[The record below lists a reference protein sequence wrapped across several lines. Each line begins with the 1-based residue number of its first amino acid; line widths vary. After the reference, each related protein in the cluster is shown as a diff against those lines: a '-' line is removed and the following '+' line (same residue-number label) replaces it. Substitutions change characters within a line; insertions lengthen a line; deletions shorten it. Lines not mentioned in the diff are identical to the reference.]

1 MSKYFLDAGTTFSKI
16 IELGSNKLSQEYA
29 EYLIKKENDKN
40 YYILP
45 SAKIKQLNLT
55 FDKAT
60 GHMTDG
66 LIANKNDYENE
77 IIALASG
84 VKKLEIEDNAVVL
97 DLGSRDSKWIKFK
110 NNKFSD
116 LDWNNSCASAT
127 GTTVEMLLKFYD
139 VNLNDLKFTQE
150 KYNIT
155 CGIFGLEKIM
165 DEISKGIS
173 ASNAISKFIHGI
185 AFNSWNFTNKAN
197 KIYLSGGFCDNK
209 CFTDSLSQYAEVVS
223 LGRFILC
230 EGLINN

>member
-16 IELGSNKLSQEYA
+16 IELDSNKLSQEYS
-29 EYLIKKENDKN
+29 EYFIKNKNNMN

-45 SAKIKQLNLT
+45 SAKLKKLNMT
-55 FDKAT
+55 FNKAT
-60 GHMTDG
+60 GHMTEG

-84 VKKLEIEDNAVVL
+84 VKKLSIEDNAVVL
-97 DLGSRDSKWIKFK
+97 DLGSRDNKWIKFK
-110 NNKFSD
+110 NNKFFD

-139 VNLNDLKFTQE
+139 VKLDNLKFSKE

-173 ASNAISKFIHGI
+173 PSEAISKFIHGI
-185 AFNSWNFTNKAN
+185 AFNSWNFTNKAE

-209 CFTDSLSQYAEVVS
+209 CFTDSLSLYTEVVP

-230 EGLINN
+230 EGLIED

>member
-16 IELGSNKLSQEYA
+16 IELDSNKLSQEYSK
-29 EYLIKKENDKN
+29 YLIKKSENKN

-45 SAKIKQLNLT
+45 SSKIRQLNLT
-55 FDKAT
+55 FNKAT
-60 GHMTDG
+60 GHMTEG
-66 LIANKNDYENE
+66 LITSKNDYENE

-84 VKKLEIEDNAVVL
+84 VKKLKIEDNAVVL

-139 VNLNDLKFTQE
+139 VDMKKLQFTKE

-173 ASNAISKFIHGI
+173 PSDAISKFIHGI

-209 CFTDSLSQYAEVVS
+209 CFIDSLSQYTKVIS